1 MIYILKN
8 IKHSGKQIVAL
19 AVFAVYNNIDEQ
31 KKPDSTV
38 TIINTKPFKILTL
51 AIVFAGGLLTSA
63 PNSLAQSNLPG
74 FVVPKQDSAPPMPM
88 LNLDAQSFSNY
99 ETAFLKLRN
108 KTLSDTLLLQYQIS
122 LLKILLERQAE
133 IDNIASSFEKLG
145 IKFNQPAPDKTIC
158 ERLPE
163 NLLCMLFYP
172 EMFDID
178 VEAYTNP
185 QPAFDMSQFLPTNTP
200 NATPT
205 PNGAPAPS
213 SAPEPEPEPEE
224 ITTPYLWSDIQCAI
238 SVCKVVLLDRRN
250 PGKAYT
256 VRSGQKMPDDSIV
269 AEISYNGVK
278 VNKKGEILTVE
289 PAPANGIL
297 AGGEEVDAQEGAV
310 RGIFESAGMANNAE
324 SNAAPTSNDSSTN
337 TDNDGSLFDNVPEPA
352 QSDEQF
358 ISDFAPAPADE
369 PSSLGP
375 TGLF

>member
-1 MIYILKN
+1 MKLFN
-8 IKHSGKQIVAL
+8 LNS
-19 AVFAVYNNIDEQ
+19 
-31 KKPDSTV
+31 
-38 TIINTKPFKILTL
+38 FKIFTFVLIL
-51 AIVFAGGLLTSA
+51 AGQVVANA
-63 PNSLAQSNLPG
+63 PQIYAQSSLPG
-74 FVVPKQDSAPPMPM
+74 FVVPKKDSAPPLPM

-108 KTLSDTLLLQYQIS
+108 KQLSDTLLLQYQIS
-122 LLKILLERQAE
+122 LLKILLERQTE
-133 IDNIASSFEKLG
+133 IDNIARSFEKLG

-185 QPAFDMSQFLPTNTP
+185 QPAFDMSQFLPANTP
-200 NATPT
+200 NNGQT
-205 PNGAPAPS
+205 PNNTPAPTA
-213 SAPEPEPEPEE
+213 APEPEPEPEE

-256 VRSGQKMPDDSIV
+256 VRSGHIMPDDSIV

-278 VNKKGEILTVE
+278 INKKGEILTVE
-289 PAPANGIL
+289 PAPADGIL
-297 AGGEEVDAQEGAV
+297 GGEGTDVEDGAV
-310 RGIFESAGMANNAE
+310 RGIFETAGMSENGTNTTTPTSTVNE
-324 SNAAPTSNDSSTN
+324 AAPASETDS
-337 TDNDGSLFDNVPEPA
+337 SLFDSVPEPA
-352 QSDEQF
+352 QSDGQF
-358 ISDFAPAPADE
+358 TSDFAPAPVDE